1 MSKEST
7 YSGVLGELQRLR
19 KSLVA
24 NSADL
29 AHLEGPKAKFN
40 DLLDQAQEIVNH
52 QAALTAS
59 KQEASKQLQTILR
72 GAQRQGNI
80 LRLSLKAHYGI
91 RSEKLVEFG
100 LQPFRGRKAKA
111 TVPEIEKTPATPSD
125 SPAN

>member
-111 TVPEIEKTPATPSD
+111 TVPEIEKAPATPSD